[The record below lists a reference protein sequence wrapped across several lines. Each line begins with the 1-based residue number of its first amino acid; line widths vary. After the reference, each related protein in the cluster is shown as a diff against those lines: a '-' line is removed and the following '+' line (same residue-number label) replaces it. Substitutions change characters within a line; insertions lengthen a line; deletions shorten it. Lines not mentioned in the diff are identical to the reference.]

1 MTQQAATAKDFLPPS
16 YRLEGTQEP
25 WSDWFQTV
33 MLVKHLTRR
42 HLAARYRGSLLGF
55 IWSLLNP
62 LLMMGVYTFVFR
74 FVFRAT
80 IPGIPYPAFFLTG
93 ILAWNFFSVAV
104 MNATTSVAD
113 TVFSSVSHAI
123 EVTSLRLFAR

>member
-1 MTQQAATAKDFLPPS
+1 MTQPATTTADLLPPS
-16 YRLEGTQEP
+16 YHLEDTTDP
-25 WSDWFQTV
+25 WSDWFQV
-33 MLVKHLTRR
+33 AMLVKHLTRR

-55 IWSLLNP
+55 IWSFLNP

-80 IPGIPYPAFFLTG
+80 VPGIPYPAFFLTG
-93 ILAWNFFSVAV
+93 ILAWNFFSTAV

-113 TVFSSVSHAI
+113 N
-123 EVTSLRLFAR
+123 